1 MLLRV
6 GTAIVAIA
14 LILFLLW
21 YLPEQIV
28 RQWLVALLF
37 CVLTYEWLTISGW
50 SNATD
55 VEKALTLLFA
65 LVVGVTVCFVYTGP
79 EGMGPWVHWAISS
92 LWLLSCASVNLYERI
107 RSVLTRRNNLNRI
120 LGILLVGGGLHALGT
135 VFLNTTIF
143 TFVGLLTIVWL
154 TDSGA
159 YFVGKMFGK
168 RPFYSNVSPNKTLEG
183 AIGGCV
189 LGFMWSILFFY
200 VDDSLPEPM
209 DSIPIFLAIVIY
221 AVFGDLFVSGMKRI
235 GGVKDSGKLFP
246 GHGGALDR
254 FDSILPAFA
263 FLALI
268 LPVSL

>member
-6 GTAIVAIA
+6 GTAFVAIA
-14 LILFLLW
+14 LILLLLW

-37 CVLTYEWLTISGW
+37 CVLTYEWLAISGW
-50 SNATD
+50 SNATN

-79 EGMGPWVHWAISS
+79 DGMGPLAHWTIFLLWV
-92 LWLLSCASVNLYERI
+92 LSCASVNQYERI
-107 RSVLTRRNNLNRI
+107 RSFLTRRKNLYRI
-120 LGILLVGGGLHALGT
+120 IGILLVGGGLHALGT
-135 VFLNTTIF
+135 VFLNTTIIA
-143 TFVGLLTIVWL
+143 FVGLLTIVWL

-159 YFVGKMFGK
+159 YLVGKMFGK
-168 RPFYSNVSPNKTLEG
+168 RPFYNNVSPNKTLEG

-189 LGFMWSILFFY
+189 IGFMWSILFFNL
-200 VDDSLPEPM
+200 DDSLPDPM
-209 DSIPIFLAIVIY
+209 KNFILSLAIVIF
-221 AVFGDLFVSGMKRI
+221 AVYGDLFVSGMKRI
-235 GGVKDSGKLFP
+235 GGVKDSGRLFP

-263 FLALI
+263 CIAMLVPLF
-268 LPVSL
+268 P